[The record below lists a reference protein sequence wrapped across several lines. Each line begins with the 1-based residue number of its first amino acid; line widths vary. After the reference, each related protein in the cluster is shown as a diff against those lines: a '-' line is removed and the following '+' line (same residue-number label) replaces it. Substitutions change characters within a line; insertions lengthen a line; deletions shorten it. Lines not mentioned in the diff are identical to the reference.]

1 MLVQLNLTLSS
12 SSLKVNVDILKME
25 HVAEVVDATSTED
38 FLVLCVLYFFLY
50 IQCSYSVSFVVS
62 MKDLKIYFN
71 VFERYLTHVSIIF
84 I

>member
-38 FLVLCVLYFFLY
+38 FLVLSVLYFFL
-50 IQCSYSVSFVVS
+50 
-62 MKDLKIYFN
+62 
-71 VFERYLTHVSIIF
+71 
-84 I
+84 